1 VKNEKLFWRAM
12 EGFNNVRVNIQFIR
26 VMQELKS
33 KVQIYKGEKENCAT
47 QVGSVSLENGVGSM
61 KIVIYS
67 ILCHTSWKRVS
78 REWCW
83 VNKIVILF

>member
-33 KVQIYKGEKENCAT
+33 KVQIYKGEKEN
-47 QVGSVSLENGVGSM
+47 
-61 KIVIYS
+61 YS

-78 REWCW
+78 GEWCW
-83 VNKIVILF
+83 VNENSYLQYIVPHKLEACL